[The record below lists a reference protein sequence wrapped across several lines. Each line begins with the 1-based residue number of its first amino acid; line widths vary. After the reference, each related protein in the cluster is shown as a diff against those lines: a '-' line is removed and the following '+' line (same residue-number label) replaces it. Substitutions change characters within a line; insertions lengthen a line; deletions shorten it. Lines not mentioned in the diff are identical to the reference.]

1 MAMPRKPPD
10 EFRVVLS
17 GRVPPDVKRA
27 VRTIANKEGLSM
39 SRIVA
44 RLVEAGIFYERN
56 FPILNKPKVVDHSS

>member
-1 MAMPRKPPD
+1 MPMPRKPPD

-27 VRTIANKEGLSM
+27 VLAIAKRDGLSM

-44 RLVEAGIFYERN
+44 RLVESGIFYERN
-56 FPILNKPKVVDHSS
+56 LAPKKYLKV